1 MSNFKLELSLHG
13 AEKLTLMRQLLEPA
27 TFTRGMKGGIQY
39 AAKAA
44 TPSIAKQVGQFY
56 SLKAARIKA
65 AILKPRFYSG
75 GLAVSIPIS
84 RRSPTAFSYGAKYTP
99 GKGVSVAFIRGDRK
113 VYPKGFV
120 LNIPT
125 KDGDSSK
132 LPFLRTGTERKD
144 IKVISGPSVGSGV
157 LGTGRFAAQIKTA
170 VTTRASEQFMAG
182 IERELQRISR
192 GR

>member
-1 MSNFKLELSLHG
+1 VSNFKLELSLHG
-13 AEKLTLMRQLLEPA
+13 AEKLTLMRQLLEPT
-27 TFTRGMKGGIQY
+27 TFNRGMKGGIQY

-44 TPSIAKQVGQFY
+44 APSIAKQVGQFY

-84 RRSPTAFSYGAKYTP
+84 RRPPTAFSYGAKYTP
-99 GKGVSVAFIRGDRK
+99 GKGIAVSFIRGNRK
-113 VYPKGFV
+113 VFPKGFV
-120 LNIPT
+120 LNVPT
-125 KDGDSSK
+125 KDGDSNQ
-132 LPFLRTGTERKD
+132 LPFMRVGKERKD
-144 IKVISGPSVGSGV
+144 IKVISGPSVGSEA
-157 LGTGRFAAQIKTA
+157 LGTGRFATEIKAA
-170 VTTRASEQFMAG
+170 VTTRATEQFMVG